1 MSAPRILVVDD
12 DAELRG
18 LIARFLRAN
27 GLAVD
32 EAADARQMD
41 ARLEAGRPD
50 CIVLDLMMPGES
62 GLDVLRRLPPARR
75 PPVIMLSALGE
86 DVDRIVGL
94 DAGADDYLAKPCNP
108 RELLARIQAVL
119 RRAPSAD
126 APRQLGCGAWTLDL
140 LARRVARPGVAEI
153 ELSEAE
159 FRILAELMQHP
170 GEVLSRER
178 LLDATRGEGTEVYDR
193 TIDVTISRLR
203 KKLGAGLPIA
213 TLRGEGYRLDL
224 AADAP

>member
-1 MSAPRILVVDD
+1 MIGPRILVVDD
-12 DAELRG
+12 DGELRG
-18 LIARFLRAN
+18 LVARYLRAN
-27 GLAVD
+27 GLSVD

-41 ARLEAGRPD
+41 ARLAAGRPD

-62 GLDVLRRLPPARR
+62 GLDVLRRLPRAER

-108 RELLARIQAVL
+108 RELLSRIQAVL
-119 RRAPSAD
+119 RRVAPGA
-126 APRQLGCGAWTLDL
+126 APGRLSCGAWTLDL
-140 LARRVARPGVAEI
+140 VARRVARPDAADI

-170 GEVLSRER
+170 GEVLSRDR
-178 LLDATRGEGTEVYDR
+178 LLEATRGADAAVFDR
-193 TIDVTISRLR
+193 TVDVTISRLR
-203 KKLGAGLPIA
+203 KKLGAALPIA
-213 TLRGEGYRLDL
+213 TLRGVGYRLDP
-224 AADAP
+224 DPVPP